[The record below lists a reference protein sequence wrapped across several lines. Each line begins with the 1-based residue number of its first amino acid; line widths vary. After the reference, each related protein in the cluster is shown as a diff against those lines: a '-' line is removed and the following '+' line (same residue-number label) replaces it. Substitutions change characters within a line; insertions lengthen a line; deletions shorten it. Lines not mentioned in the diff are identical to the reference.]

1 MRIIK
6 PATVE
11 AWMRQFPIA
20 APGLR
25 WWREVIRAAQ
35 WRTHAELR
43 RVFPA
48 ADLVKVAS
56 GRRVIVFNV
65 AGNKYRLI
73 AAVHFDRQRL
83 FALRF
88 LSHSDYS
95 KNRWKHK
102 L

>member
-1 MRIIK
+1 
-6 PATVE
+6 
-11 AWMRQFPIA
+11 MRQFPTA
-20 APGLR
+20 EPGLR
-25 WWREVIRAAQ
+25 WWLEVIRAAQ
-35 WRTHAELR
+35 WRTFADLR
-43 RVFPA
+43 RVFPS
-48 ADLVKVAS
+48 ADQVKMNS
-56 GRRVIVFNV
+56 GRTVIVFNV

-95 KNRWKHK
+95 KNRWKHE

>member
-11 AWMRQFPIA
+11 AWMRQFAAA

-25 WWREVIRAAQ
+25 WWLEVIQAAR
-35 WRTHAELR
+35 WRTFAELR
-43 RVFPA
+43 QVFSSE
-48 ADLVKVAS
+48 DVVKVAS
-56 GRRVIVFNV
+56 GRSVIVFNI

-83 FALRF
+83 FALGF
-88 LSHSDYS
+88 LTHSEYS
-95 KNRWKHK
+95 KGRWKHE